1 MWYTGWCLL
10 ASSCPVIKLSE
21 KPRQSNPGGITNGP
35 DPSGMKV
42 WVNPPGKK
50 PRPAEVTIEGKGT
63 EWVVGAV

>member
-1 MWYTGWCLL
+1 MENHNSPNQ
-10 ASSCPVIKLSE
+10 ADP
-21 KPRQSNPGGITNGP
+21 NGP